1 MYRPGALQ
9 SKSGPREPETL
20 KGKEDA
26 CFIRSPHI
34 LSKLCVAGRFLVF
47 FFFSFVVRRFSLAKA
62 KPYPGWQSF
71 LARLPVSVKSL
82 Q

>member
-9 SKSGPREPETL
+9 SKSVPREPETI

-47 FFFSFVVRRFSLAKA
+47 FFPLWFVDSASRKLNRTLGGRVF
-62 KPYPGWQSF
+62 
-71 LARLPVSVKSL
+71 
-82 Q
+82 